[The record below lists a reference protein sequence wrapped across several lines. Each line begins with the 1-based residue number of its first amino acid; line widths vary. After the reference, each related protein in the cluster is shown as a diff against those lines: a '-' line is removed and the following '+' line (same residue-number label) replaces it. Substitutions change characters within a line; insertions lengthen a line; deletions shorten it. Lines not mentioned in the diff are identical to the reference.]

1 MFARGARA
9 GARARREE
17 EASLEVGHKAAWI
30 LIACACAGCAR
41 RVDMSSVRG
50 PGQAALTIPY
60 TGVREESRLYPDYG
74 TISASIL
81 TEEASPKGGKKGKGP

>member
-1 MFARGARA
+1 M
-9 GARARREE
+9 
-17 EASLEVGHKAAWI
+17 EVGRRAAWI
-30 LIACACAGCAR
+30 LIACASAGCAR

-74 TISASIL
+74 TITASIL
-81 TEEASPKGGKKGKGP
+81 TDDAPPKPGKKGKP